1 MELYVSIAIG
11 IMLGELGKELIY
23 RIQNAL
29 WSLKKHDKLKAGLYR
44 WDDTDELLEK

>member
-11 IMLGELGKELIY
+11 IMLGELGKELLY

-29 WSLKKHDKLKAGLYR
+29 WSLKNRNKLKPNTFN
-44 WDDTDELLEK
+44 WDTE